1 MNNKIKELSEKQA
14 VAMVERLKARQA
26 KEAAEAEYREKS
38 NIFNEITAQL
48 KQAVQEE
55 AEKWHPKLKKP
66 HKTS

>member
-26 KEAAEAEYREKS
+26 KEAAEAECREKS

-55 AEKWHPKLKKP
+55 AEK
-66 HKTS
+66 